1 MRRPQLREKVRIGG
15 VDINLR
21 MAVVLWVVTVTL
33 MVYRYHPVFLFTWL
47 KPLGLEELGTKALG
61 TAHNQFVLF
70 FMVPILTVLG
80 MGDSPADYG
89 FQLGRWKEG
98 LAWIAGVC
106 PIILVMLFLV
116 VPNSNLQKAY
126 QKSYYPDEPP
136 SIQQKANVNRNAA
149 QAAVPEKPLST
160 FQSVMRQAKMLYT
173 TGVLLFAWEYLLRG
187 FCLFGLARV
196 LGPGPAI
203 FIQMVPFALLHIGKA
218 ELEAMSTFLSGVGF
232 GFVAWR
238 TQSFLYAFLIH
249 WFLLV
254 MTIWVAVGASQ

>member
-1 MRRPQLREKVRIGG
+1 MHRPKLPEKVKIGG

-21 MAVVLWVVTVTL
+21 MAMVLWVVTLTL
-33 MVYRYHPVFLFTWL
+33 MVYRYHPIFLATWL
-47 KPLGLEELGTKALG
+47 KPLGLEELGMKAIG

-70 FMVPILTVLG
+70 FIVPILAILG

-89 FQLGRWKEG
+89 LGIGRWKEG
-98 LAWIAGVC
+98 LAWLAGVC
-106 PIILVMLFLV
+106 PIIFVMLLLV
-116 VPNSNLQKAY
+116 VPHGNLQKSYEKAY
-126 QKSYYPDEPP
+126 YSDKTPT
-136 SIQQKANVNRNAA
+136 IQQKVGNVRHLE
-149 QAAVPEKPLST
+149 QAVEPAKPLTTSEA
-160 FQSVMRQAKMLYT
+160 VIRQAKMLYT

-203 FIQMVPFALLHIGKA
+203 FIQMVPFALLHIGKD
-218 ELEAMSTFLSGVGF
+218 ELEVMSTFLSGVGF

-254 MTIWVAVGASQ
+254 MTILVAVYAS